1 MFVSVFMIN
10 CAVYIEAESTFF
22 LFADVVRSA
31 LAQSAPG
38 AVGLSLLTALVSWVR
53 IYLTLSKSPA
63 WLEEDTIVTQ
73 TNALAEIL
81 GTMQTYVAFLLVFML
96 LNRLTWFFSV
106 LGVTFLQL
114 QYHFSNQSGLSIA
127 STPERFF
134 SHTNFYQS

>member
-1 MFVSVFMIN
+1 MIN

-53 IYLTLSKSPA
+53 IYSTLSKSPE

-106 LGVTFLQL
+106 LGVTFLKFQ
-114 QYHFSNQSGLSIA
+114 
-127 STPERFF
+127 
-134 SHTNFYQS
+134 